1 MFKKLINNLFIKMH
15 REIIHEQ
22 FQFILDLFNIKTFND
37 MARLGMPESYLS
49 TIEMRKRNIQEK
61 LSNNLIPFPQ
71 KEWDKFLRNYLETTM
86 ASVYEYH
93 TVSHTLVPDGAIY
106 VTFKS
111 DNKHL
116 KPLYLTI
123 APNDLNALLKALNG
137 NPRYVFDSIV
147 PEIPKTPLNGFP
159 QFNLKEK
166 ALLPIITNLKD
177 PKLPESFITTRET
190 VLYYAMRYYPMALVT
205 EDLDLYK
212 GDSPFVINK
221 DLLQKYV
228 DKKIEE
234 NNGGDELDPL
244 LMKIFSCGVLEWAG
258 DIKEPDVT
266 RLTSNNLAKVTTVDG
281 VVSIMLTQEGWDKCT
296 NYYENLGRK

>member
-49 TIEMRKRNIQEK
+49 TIEMRKKKIQEK
-61 LSNNLIPFPQ
+61 HSSNLISFSQ
-71 KEWDKFLRNYLETTM
+71 KEWDKFLRNYSETTM
-86 ASVYEYH
+86 SSVYEYR
-93 TVSHTLVPDGAIY
+93 TVAHTLVPDGAIY

-123 APNDLNALLKALNG
+123 APNDLPALLKALNG
-137 NPRYVFDSIV
+137 NPRHVFESI
-147 PEIPKTPLNGFP
+147 IPKAPRISLNGFP
-159 QFNLKEK
+159 HVSVKEK
-166 ALLPIITNLKD
+166 ALLPIITNLQD
-177 PKLPESFITTRET
+177 PNLPESFITTRDSLRHY
-190 VLYYAMRYYPMALVT
+190 VMNYYPMALAT
-205 EDLDLYK
+205 TDLDLYK
-212 GDSPFVINK
+212 GDVPFVINRN
-221 DLLQKYV
+221 LLDRYI
-228 DKKIEE
+228 DKKLKESD
-234 NNGGDELDPL
+234 NKPELDPL
-244 LMKIFSCGVLEWAG
+244 LAKIFSKGVLHWVDG
-258 DIKEPDVT
+258 IKEPDVT

-281 VVSIMLTQEGWDKCT
+281 VVSIMLTQEGWAECT